1 MEFLTSNFSRH
12 SQRAPLALKVTAL
25 ITAFLFAC
33 PGLYLIWR
41 NITSDSDPLGL
52 LFSEQTLSPLMRTIN
67 LTVMVTLSAAI
78 LGTGLAWLTIR
89 TDLPSRR
96 VLKLIL
102 PLPLVFPTFVGAAAF
117 IRTLNPGGI
126 ANNLLENIGIDRT
139 LELHGLFGA
148 WLVLTL
154 FTYPYVYLPVAARLK
169 NLPSS
174 LEESARLLGD
184 SGWATFRKVIL
195 PQIASS
201 LFAGSLL
208 VFLYTI
214 SDFGA
219 VQLMRYDTLTRAI
232 WTTRLNNQPVSFAL
246 ALILLSL
253 AAFAVI
259 VETLFSRKFRKP
271 DFATQVEVI
280 LTPLKKWKSLAVSVS
295 WLIVF
300 LALITPTIALGDW
313 AADGL
318 LREFRGGRPLFIEF
332 EDIIKPTINTAWIS
346 MLTAVI
352 AAVIVLPVSYLVAKY
367 RSPIGNTANAVMTS
381 TFAMPGLLIALSMFF
396 WTLRTSW
403 AAEHLRGTIVI
414 LIFAYLVRFSAQ
426 ALAPARAAVASIPE
440 SMEDASQVLGAS
452 KIKRF
457 FSIDLPVV
465 TPGLLAGSGLVL
477 MSTMKELPI
486 TLLVAPFEFPTLT
499 TKIFQSF
506 EDAFVAEGGLLALIL
521 VLLSAILTWILVI
534 RRADHLA

>member
-1 MEFLTSNFSRH
+1 VEFLTSKKLRH
-12 SQRAPLALKVTAL
+12 NQRAPLALKVIAL
-25 ITAFLFAC
+25 ISAFLFAC
-33 PGLYLIWR
+33 PAIYLVWR
-41 NITSDSDPLGL
+41 NITSDSDPLGV

-67 LTVMVTLSAAI
+67 LTILVTLSAAI

-89 TDLPSRR
+89 TDMPSRR
-96 VLKLIL
+96 ILKIIL

-117 IRTLNPGGI
+117 IRTLNPGGL
-126 ANNLLENIGIDRT
+126 ANNLVEKIGIEKT

-154 FTYPYVYLPVAARLK
+154 FTYPYVFLPVAARLK
-169 NLPSS
+169 NLSSS

-184 SGWATFRKVIL
+184 SSWSTFRKVVL

-201 LFAGSLL
+201 LLAGSLL

-219 VQLMRYDTLTRAI
+219 VQFMRYDTLTRAI

-246 ALILLSL
+246 ALILLTL
-253 AAFAVI
+253 AAVAVI
-259 VETLFSRKFRKP
+259 IETFVSRRFRKP
-271 DFATQVEVI
+271 DATTQVETVLI
-280 LTPLKKWKSLAVSVS
+280 SLGKWKPIAITAS

-318 LREFRGGRPLFIEF
+318 LREFRGGRPLFIDF
-332 EDIIKPTINTAWIS
+332 KDIIEPTINTAWIS
-346 MLTAVI
+346 MLTALI
-352 AAVIVLPVSYLVAKY
+352 AAAIVLPVSYLVAKY
-367 RSPIGNTANAVMTS
+367 RSSIGNTANAIMTS

-396 WTLRTSW
+396 WTLKTSW
-403 AAEHLRGTIVI
+403 AAEHLRGTIII

-426 ALAPARAAVASIPE
+426 ALGPAKASVASIPP
-440 SMEDASQVLGAS
+440 SLEDASQVLGAS
-452 KIKRF
+452 KFKRF
-457 FSIDLPVV
+457 FTIDIPVV

-534 RRADHLA
+534 RQADHLA

>member
-1 MEFLTSNFSRH
+1 MEFLTSKKLRH
-12 SQRAPLALKVTAL
+12 NQRAPLALKVIAL
-25 ITAFLFAC
+25 ISAFLFAC
-33 PGLYLIWR
+33 PAIYLVWR
-41 NITSDSDPLGL
+41 NITSDSDPLGV

-67 LTVMVTLSAAI
+67 LTILVTLSAAI

-89 TDLPSRR
+89 TDMPSRR
-96 VLKLIL
+96 ILKIIL

-117 IRTLNPGGI
+117 IRTLNPGGL
-126 ANNLLENIGIDRT
+126 ANNLVEKIGIEKT

-154 FTYPYVYLPVAARLK
+154 FTYPYVFLPVAARLK
-169 NLPSS
+169 NLSSS

-184 SGWATFRKVIL
+184 SSWSTFRKVVL

-201 LFAGSLL
+201 LLAGSLL

-219 VQLMRYDTLTRAI
+219 VQFMRYDTLTRAI

-246 ALILLSL
+246 ALILLTL
-253 AAFAVI
+253 AAVAVI
-259 VETLFSRKFRKP
+259 IETFVSRRFRKP
-271 DFATQVEVI
+271 DATTQVETVLI
-280 LTPLKKWKSLAVSVS
+280 SLGKWKPIAITAS

-318 LREFRGGRPLFIEF
+318 LREFRGGRPLFIDF
-332 EDIIKPTINTAWIS
+332 KDIIEPTINTAWIS
-346 MLTAVI
+346 MLTALI
-352 AAVIVLPVSYLVAKY
+352 AAAIVLPVSYLVAKY
-367 RSPIGNTANAVMTS
+367 RSSIGNTANAIMTS

-396 WTLRTSW
+396 WTLKTSW
-403 AAEHLRGTIVI
+403 AAEHLRGTIII

-426 ALAPARAAVASIPE
+426 ALGPAKASVASIPP
-440 SMEDASQVLGAS
+440 SLEDASQVLGAS
-452 KIKRF
+452 KFKRF
-457 FSIDLPVV
+457 FTIDIPVV

>member
-67 LTVMVTLSAAI
+67 LTVLVTLSAAI

-184 SGWATFRKVIL
+184 SGRATFRKVIL

-367 RSPIGNTANAVMTS
+367 RSPIGNTTNAVMTS

>member
-1 MEFLTSNFSRH
+1 MEFLTSNTARH
-12 SQRAPLALKVTAL
+12 NQRAPLALKVTAL

-33 PGLYLIWR
+33 PAIYLVWR
-41 NITSDSDPLGL
+41 NITSDSDPLKV
-52 LFSEQTLSPLMRTIN
+52 LFSEQTLSPLIRTIN
-67 LTVMVTLSAAI
+67 LTIVVTLSAAI

-96 VLKLIL
+96 ILKIIL

-117 IRTLNPGGI
+117 IRTLNPGGL
-126 ANNLLENIGIDRT
+126 ANNLVEKIGIEKT

-154 FTYPYVYLPVAARLK
+154 FTYPYVFLPVAARLK
-169 NLPSS
+169 NLASS

-184 SGWATFRKVIL
+184 SSWSTFRKIIL

-201 LFAGSLL
+201 LLAGSLL

-246 ALILLSL
+246 AVILLTF
-253 AAFAVI
+253 AALAVI
-259 VETLFSRKFRKP
+259 IETLISRRFRKP
-271 DFATQVEVI
+271 DTSTQAETVLI
-280 LTPLKKWKSLAVSVS
+280 SLGKWKPIAITAS
-295 WLIVF
+295 WLVVF

-318 LREFRGGRPLFIEF
+318 LREFRGGRPLFIDF
-332 EDIIKPTINTAWIS
+332 EDIIEPTINTAWIS
-346 MLTAVI
+346 MLTALI
-352 AAVIVLPVSYLVAKY
+352 AAAIVLPVSYLVARYK
-367 RSPIGNTANAVMTS
+367 SSIGNTANAIMTS

-396 WTLRTSW
+396 WTLKNSW
-403 AAEHLRGTIVI
+403 AAEHLRGTIFI

-426 ALAPARAAVASIPE
+426 ALGPARASVASIPP
-440 SMEDASQVLGAS
+440 SLEDASQVLGAS

-457 FSIDLPVV
+457 FTIDIPVV
-465 TPGLLAGSGLVL
+465 APGLLAGSGLVL
-477 MSTMKELPI
+477 LSTMKELPI

-521 VLLSAILTWILVI
+521 VLLSAILTWVLVI

>member
-1 MEFLTSNFSRH
+1 MEFLTSNTARH
-12 SQRAPLALKVTAL
+12 NQRAPLALKVTAL

-33 PGLYLIWR
+33 PAIYLVWR
-41 NITSDSDPLGL
+41 NITSDSDPLGV

-67 LTVMVTLSAAI
+67 LTILVTLSAAI

-89 TDLPSRR
+89 TDMPSRR
-96 VLKLIL
+96 ILKIIL

-117 IRTLNPGGI
+117 IRTLNPGGL
-126 ANNLLENIGIDRT
+126 ANNLVEKIGIEKT

-154 FTYPYVYLPVAARLK
+154 FTYPYVFLPVAARLK
-169 NLPSS
+169 NLSSS

-184 SGWATFRKVIL
+184 SSWSTFRKVVL

-201 LFAGSLL
+201 LLAGSLL

-219 VQLMRYDTLTRAI
+219 VQFMRYDTLTRAI

-246 ALILLSL
+246 ALILLTL
-253 AAFAVI
+253 AAVAVI
-259 VETLFSRKFRKP
+259 IETFVSRRFRKP
-271 DFATQVEVI
+271 DATTQVETVLI
-280 LTPLKKWKSLAVSVS
+280 SLGKWKPIAITAS

-318 LREFRGGRPLFIEF
+318 LREFRGGRPLFIDF
-332 EDIIKPTINTAWIS
+332 KDIIEPTINTAWIS
-346 MLTAVI
+346 MLTALI
-352 AAVIVLPVSYLVAKY
+352 AAAIVLPVSYLVAKY
-367 RSPIGNTANAVMTS
+367 RSSIGNTANAIMTS

-396 WTLRTSW
+396 WTLKTSW
-403 AAEHLRGTIVI
+403 AAEHLRGTIII

-426 ALAPARAAVASIPE
+426 ALGPAKASVASIPP
-440 SMEDASQVLGAS
+440 SLEDASQVLGAS
-452 KIKRF
+452 KFKRF
-457 FSIDLPVV
+457 FTIDIPVV

-534 RRADHLA
+534 RQADHLA

>member
-1 MEFLTSNFSRH
+1 VEFLTSKKLRH
-12 SQRAPLALKVTAL
+12 NQRAPLALKVIAL
-25 ITAFLFAC
+25 ISAFLFAC
-33 PGLYLIWR
+33 PAIYLVWR
-41 NITSDSDPLGL
+41 NITSDSDPLGV

-67 LTVMVTLSAAI
+67 LTILVTLSAAI

-89 TDLPSRR
+89 TDMPSRR
-96 VLKLIL
+96 ILKIIL

-117 IRTLNPGGI
+117 IRTLNPGGL
-126 ANNLLENIGIDRT
+126 ANNLVEKIGIEKT

-154 FTYPYVYLPVAARLK
+154 FTYPYVFLPVAARLK
-169 NLPSS
+169 NLSSS

-184 SGWATFRKVIL
+184 SSWSTFRKVVL

-201 LFAGSLL
+201 LLAGSLL

-219 VQLMRYDTLTRAI
+219 VQFMRYDTLTRAI

-246 ALILLSL
+246 ALILLTL
-253 AAFAVI
+253 AAVAVLI
-259 VETLFSRKFRKP
+259 ETFVSRRFRKP
-271 DFATQVEVI
+271 DATTQVETVLI
-280 LTPLKKWKSLAVSVS
+280 SLGKWKPIAITAS

-318 LREFRGGRPLFIEF
+318 LREFRGGRPLFIDF
-332 EDIIKPTINTAWIS
+332 KDIIEPTINTAWIS
-346 MLTAVI
+346 MLTALI
-352 AAVIVLPVSYLVAKY
+352 AAAIVLPVSYLVAKY
-367 RSPIGNTANAVMTS
+367 RSSIGNTANAIMTS

-396 WTLRTSW
+396 WTLKTSW
-403 AAEHLRGTIVI
+403 AAEHLRGTIII

-426 ALAPARAAVASIPE
+426 ALGPAKASVASIPP
-440 SMEDASQVLGAS
+440 SLEDASQVLGAS
-452 KIKRF
+452 KFKRF
-457 FSIDLPVV
+457 FTIDIPVV

-534 RRADHLA
+534 RQADHLA

>member
-67 LTVMVTLSAAI
+67 LTVLVTLSAAI

-96 VLKLIL
+96 VLKLVL

-195 PQIASS
+195 PQVASS

-440 SMEDASQVLGAS
+440 SLEDASQVLGAS

>member
-1 MEFLTSNFSRH
+1 MEFLTSKKLRH
-12 SQRAPLALKVTAL
+12 NQRAPLALKVIAL
-25 ITAFLFAC
+25 ISAFLFAC
-33 PGLYLIWR
+33 PAIYLVWR
-41 NITSDSDPLGL
+41 NITSDSDPLGV

-67 LTVMVTLSAAI
+67 LTILVTLSAAI

-89 TDLPSRR
+89 TDMPSRR
-96 VLKLIL
+96 ILKIIL

-117 IRTLNPGGI
+117 IRTLNPGGL
-126 ANNLLENIGIDRT
+126 ANNLVEKIGIEKT

-154 FTYPYVYLPVAARLK
+154 FTYPYVFLPVAARLK
-169 NLPSS
+169 NLSSS

-184 SGWATFRKVIL
+184 SSWSTFRKVVL

-201 LFAGSLL
+201 LLAGSLL

-219 VQLMRYDTLTRAI
+219 VQFMRYDTLTRAI

-246 ALILLSL
+246 ALILLTL
-253 AAFAVI
+253 AAVAVI
-259 VETLFSRKFRKP
+259 IETFVSRRFRKP
-271 DFATQVEVI
+271 DATTQVETVLI
-280 LTPLKKWKSLAVSVS
+280 SLGKWKPIAITAS

-318 LREFRGGRPLFIEF
+318 LREFRGGRPLFIDF
-332 EDIIKPTINTAWIS
+332 KDIIEPTINTAWIS
-346 MLTAVI
+346 MLTALI
-352 AAVIVLPVSYLVAKY
+352 AAAIVLPVSYLVAKY
-367 RSPIGNTANAVMTS
+367 RSSIGNTANAIMTS

-396 WTLRTSW
+396 WTLKTSW
-403 AAEHLRGTIVI
+403 AAEHLRGTIII

-426 ALAPARAAVASIPE
+426 ALGPAKASVASIPP
-440 SMEDASQVLGAS
+440 SLEDASQVLGAS
-452 KIKRF
+452 KFKRF
-457 FSIDLPVV
+457 FTIDIPVV

-534 RRADHLA
+534 RQADHLA

>member
-1 MEFLTSNFSRH
+1 MEFLTRNFSRH

-67 LTVMVTLSAAI
+67 LTVLVTLSAAI

-117 IRTLNPGGI
+117 IRPLNPGGI

>member
-67 LTVMVTLSAAI
+67 LTVLVTLSAAI

-96 VLKLIL
+96 VLKLVL

-440 SMEDASQVLGAS
+440 SLEDASQVLGAS

>member
-1 MEFLTSNFSRH
+1 MEFLTRNFSRH

-67 LTVMVTLSAAI
+67 LTVLVTLSAAI

-477 MSTMKELPI
+477 MSTMKALPI

-506 EDAFVAEGGLLALIL
+506 EAAFVAEGGLLALIL

>member
-1 MEFLTSNFSRH
+1 MEFLTSNSLRH
-12 SQRAPLALKVTAL
+12 SQRAPLALKVIAL

-33 PGLYLIWR
+33 PGLYLVWR

-52 LFSEQTLSPLMRTIN
+52 LFSEQTLSPLMRTVN
-67 LTVMVTLSAAI
+67 LTVLVTLSAAI
-78 LGTGLAWLTIR
+78 LGTSLAWLTIR

-96 VLKLIL
+96 ILKIIL

-117 IRTLNPGGI
+117 IRTLNPGGL
-126 ANNLLENIGIDRT
+126 ANDLVEKIGIDKT

-169 NLPSS
+169 NLQSS

-184 SGWATFRKVIL
+184 SSWSTFRKVVL

-201 LFAGSLL
+201 LLAGSLL

-232 WTTRLNNQPVSFAL
+232 WTTRLSNQPVSFAL

-253 AAFAVI
+253 AAIAVI
-259 VETLFSRKFRKP
+259 IETLFSRRFRKP
-271 DFATQVEVI
+271 DMITQSEIV
-280 LTPLKKWKSLAVSVS
+280 LTPLKKWKTPATAAS

-318 LREFRGGRPLFIEF
+318 LREFRGGRPLFIEL
-332 EDIIKPTINTAWIS
+332 EDIIKPTINTAWVS
-346 MLTAVI
+346 MLTAII
-352 AAVIVLPVSYLVAKY
+352 AAAIVLPVSYLVAKY
-367 RSPIGNTANAVMTS
+367 RSSIGNTANAVMTS

-426 ALAPARAAVASIPE
+426 ALAPARAAVASIPA
-440 SMEDASQVLGAS
+440 SLEDASQVLGAS
-452 KIKRF
+452 KVKRF
-457 FSIDLPVV
+457 FTVDLPVV

-499 TKIFQSF
+499 TKIFHSF

-521 VLLSAILTWILVI
+521 VLLSAVLTWILVI
-534 RRADHLA
+534 RRSDHLA

>member
-1 MEFLTSNFSRH
+1 MEFLTSNTARH
-12 SQRAPLALKVTAL
+12 NQRAPLALKVTAL

-33 PGLYLIWR
+33 PAIYLVWR
-41 NITSDSDPLGL
+41 NITSDSDPLKV
-52 LFSEQTLSPLMRTIN
+52 LFSEQTLSPLIRTIN
-67 LTVMVTLSAAI
+67 LTIVVTLSAAI

-96 VLKLIL
+96 ILKIIL

-117 IRTLNPGGI
+117 IRTLNPGGL
-126 ANNLLENIGIDRT
+126 ANNLVEKIGIEKT

-154 FTYPYVYLPVAARLK
+154 FTYPYVFLPVAARLK
-169 NLPSS
+169 NLASS

-184 SGWATFRKVIL
+184 SSWSTFRKIIL

-201 LFAGSLL
+201 LLAGSLL

-232 WTTRLNNQPVSFAL
+232 WTTRPNNQPVSFAL
-246 ALILLSL
+246 AVILLTF
-253 AAFAVI
+253 AALAVI
-259 VETLFSRKFRKP
+259 IETLISRRFRKP
-271 DFATQVEVI
+271 DTSTQAETVLI
-280 LTPLKKWKSLAVSVS
+280 SLGKWKPIAITAS
-295 WLIVF
+295 WLVVF

-318 LREFRGGRPLFIEF
+318 LREFRGGRPLFIDF
-332 EDIIKPTINTAWIS
+332 EDIIEPTINTAWIS
-346 MLTAVI
+346 MLTALI
-352 AAVIVLPVSYLVAKY
+352 AAAIVLPVSYLVARYK
-367 RSPIGNTANAVMTS
+367 SSIGNTANAIMTS

-396 WTLRTSW
+396 WTLKNSW
-403 AAEHLRGTIVI
+403 AAEHLRGTIFI

-426 ALAPARAAVASIPE
+426 ALGPARASVASIPP
-440 SMEDASQVLGAS
+440 SLEDASQVLGAS

-457 FSIDLPVV
+457 FTIDIPVV
-465 TPGLLAGSGLVL
+465 APGLLAGSGLVL
-477 MSTMKELPI
+477 LSTMKELPI

-521 VLLSAILTWILVI
+521 VLLSAILTWVLVI

>member
-1 MEFLTSNFSRH
+1 VEFLTSNTARH
-12 SQRAPLALKVTAL
+12 NQRAPLALKVTAL

-33 PGLYLIWR
+33 PAIYLVWR
-41 NITSDSDPLGL
+41 NITSDSDPLKV

-67 LTVMVTLSAAI
+67 LTIVVTLSAAI

-96 VLKLIL
+96 ILKIIL

-117 IRTLNPGGI
+117 IRTLNPGGL
-126 ANNLLENIGIDRT
+126 ANNLVEKIGIEKT

-154 FTYPYVYLPVAARLK
+154 FTYPYVFLPVAARLK
-169 NLPSS
+169 NLASS

-184 SGWATFRKVIL
+184 SSWSTFRKIIL

-201 LFAGSLL
+201 LLAGSLL

-246 ALILLSL
+246 AVILLTF
-253 AAFAVI
+253 AALAVI
-259 VETLFSRKFRKP
+259 IETLISRRFRKP
-271 DFATQVEVI
+271 DTSTQAETVLI
-280 LTPLKKWKSLAVSVS
+280 SLGKWKPIAITAS
-295 WLIVF
+295 WLVVF

-318 LREFRGGRPLFIEF
+318 LREFRGGRPLFIDF
-332 EDIIKPTINTAWIS
+332 EDIIEPTINTAWIS
-346 MLTAVI
+346 MLTALI
-352 AAVIVLPVSYLVAKY
+352 AAAIVLPVSYLVARYK
-367 RSPIGNTANAVMTS
+367 SSIGNTANAIMTS

-396 WTLRTSW
+396 WTLKNSW
-403 AAEHLRGTIVI
+403 AAEHLRGTIFI

-426 ALAPARAAVASIPE
+426 ALGPARASVASIPP
-440 SMEDASQVLGAS
+440 SLEDASQVLGAS

-457 FSIDLPVV
+457 FTIDIPVV
-465 TPGLLAGSGLVL
+465 APGLLAGSGLVL
-477 MSTMKELPI
+477 LSTMKELPI

-521 VLLSAILTWILVI
+521 VLLSAVLTWVLVI

>member
-67 LTVMVTLSAAI
+67 LTVLVTLSAAI

-148 WLVLTL
+148 GLVLTL

>member
-1 MEFLTSNFSRH
+1 
-12 SQRAPLALKVTAL
+12 
-25 ITAFLFAC
+25 
-33 PGLYLIWR
+33 
-41 NITSDSDPLGL
+41 
-52 LFSEQTLSPLMRTIN
+52 MRTIN
-67 LTVMVTLSAAI
+67 LTILVTLSAAI

-89 TDLPSRR
+89 TDMPSRR
-96 VLKLIL
+96 ILKIIL

-117 IRTLNPGGI
+117 IRTLNPGGL
-126 ANNLLENIGIDRT
+126 ANNLVEKIGIEKT

-154 FTYPYVYLPVAARLK
+154 FTYPYVFLPVAARLK
-169 NLPSS
+169 NLSSS

-184 SGWATFRKVIL
+184 SSWSTFRKVVL

-201 LFAGSLL
+201 LLAGSLL

-219 VQLMRYDTLTRAI
+219 VQFMRYDTLTRAI

-246 ALILLSL
+246 ALILLTL
-253 AAFAVI
+253 AAVAVI
-259 VETLFSRKFRKP
+259 IETFVSRRFRKP
-271 DFATQVEVI
+271 DATTQVETVLI
-280 LTPLKKWKSLAVSVS
+280 SLGKWKPIAITAS

-318 LREFRGGRPLFIEF
+318 LREFRGGRPLFIDF
-332 EDIIKPTINTAWIS
+332 KDIIEPTINTAWIS
-346 MLTAVI
+346 MLTALI
-352 AAVIVLPVSYLVAKY
+352 AAAIVLPVSYLVAKY
-367 RSPIGNTANAVMTS
+367 RSSIGNTANAIMTS

-396 WTLRTSW
+396 WTLKTSW
-403 AAEHLRGTIVI
+403 AAEHLRGTIII

-426 ALAPARAAVASIPE
+426 ALGPAKASVASIPP
-440 SMEDASQVLGAS
+440 SLEDASQVLGAS
-452 KIKRF
+452 KFKRF
-457 FSIDLPVV
+457 FTIDIPVV

-534 RRADHLA
+534 RQADHLA

>member
-1 MEFLTSNFSRH
+1 MEFLTSNTARH
-12 SQRAPLALKVTAL
+12 NQRAPLALKVTAL

-33 PGLYLIWR
+33 PAIYLVWR
-41 NITSDSDPLGL
+41 NITSDSDPLKV
-52 LFSEQTLSPLMRTIN
+52 LFSEQTLSPLIRTIN
-67 LTVMVTLSAAI
+67 LTIVVTLSAAI

-96 VLKLIL
+96 ILKIIL

-117 IRTLNPGGI
+117 IRTLNPGGL
-126 ANNLLENIGIDRT
+126 ANNLVEKIGIEKT

-154 FTYPYVYLPVAARLK
+154 FTYPYVFLPVAARLK
-169 NLPSS
+169 NLASS

-184 SGWATFRKVIL
+184 SSWSTFRKIIL

-201 LFAGSLL
+201 LLAGSLL

-246 ALILLSL
+246 AVILLTF
-253 AAFAVI
+253 AALAVI
-259 VETLFSRKFRKP
+259 IETLISRRFRKP
-271 DFATQVEVI
+271 DTSTQAETVLI
-280 LTPLKKWKSLAVSVS
+280 SLGKWKPIAITAS
-295 WLIVF
+295 WLVVF

-318 LREFRGGRPLFIEF
+318 LREFRGGRPLFIDF
-332 EDIIKPTINTAWIS
+332 EDIIEPTINTAWIS
-346 MLTAVI
+346 MLTALI
-352 AAVIVLPVSYLVAKY
+352 AAAIVLPVSYLVARYK
-367 RSPIGNTANAVMTS
+367 SSIGNTANAIMTS

-396 WTLRTSW
+396 WTLKNSW
-403 AAEHLRGTIVI
+403 AAEHLRGTIFI

-426 ALAPARAAVASIPE
+426 ALGPARASVASIPP
-440 SMEDASQVLGAS
+440 SLEDASQVLGAS

-457 FSIDLPVV
+457 FTIDIPVV
-465 TPGLLAGSGLVL
+465 APGLLAGSGLVL
-477 MSTMKELPI
+477 LSTMKELPI

-521 VLLSAILTWILVI
+521 VLLSAVLTWVLVI

>member
-1 MEFLTSNFSRH
+1 
-12 SQRAPLALKVTAL
+12 
-25 ITAFLFAC
+25 
-33 PGLYLIWR
+33 
-41 NITSDSDPLGL
+41 
-52 LFSEQTLSPLMRTIN
+52 MRTIN
-67 LTVMVTLSAAI
+67 LTIVVTLSAAI

-96 VLKLIL
+96 ILKIIL

-117 IRTLNPGGI
+117 IRTLNPGGL
-126 ANNLLENIGIDRT
+126 ANNLVEKIGIEKT

-154 FTYPYVYLPVAARLK
+154 FTYPYVFLPVAARLK
-169 NLPSS
+169 NLASS

-184 SGWATFRKVIL
+184 SSWSTFRKIIL

-201 LFAGSLL
+201 LLAGSLL

-246 ALILLSL
+246 AVILLTF
-253 AAFAVI
+253 AALAVI
-259 VETLFSRKFRKP
+259 IETLISRRFRKP
-271 DFATQVEVI
+271 DTSTQAETVLI
-280 LTPLKKWKSLAVSVS
+280 SLGKWKPIAITAS
-295 WLIVF
+295 WLVVF

-318 LREFRGGRPLFIEF
+318 LREFRGGRPLFIDF
-332 EDIIKPTINTAWIS
+332 EDIIEPTINTAWIS
-346 MLTAVI
+346 MLTALI
-352 AAVIVLPVSYLVAKY
+352 AAAIVLPVSYLVARYK
-367 RSPIGNTANAVMTS
+367 SSIGNTANAIMTS

-396 WTLRTSW
+396 WTLKNSW
-403 AAEHLRGTIVI
+403 AAEHLRGTIFI

-426 ALAPARAAVASIPE
+426 ALGPARASVASIPP
-440 SMEDASQVLGAS
+440 SLEDASQVLGAS

-457 FSIDLPVV
+457 FTIDIPVV
-465 TPGLLAGSGLVL
+465 APGLLAGSGLVL
-477 MSTMKELPI
+477 LSTMKELPI

-521 VLLSAILTWILVI
+521 VLLSAVLTWVLVI

>member
-1 MEFLTSNFSRH
+1 MEFLTSKKLRH
-12 SQRAPLALKVTAL
+12 NQRAPLALKVIAL
-25 ITAFLFAC
+25 ISAFLFAC
-33 PGLYLIWR
+33 PAIYLVWR
-41 NITSDSDPLGL
+41 NITSDSDPLGV

-67 LTVMVTLSAAI
+67 LTILVTLSAAI

-89 TDLPSRR
+89 TDMPSRR
-96 VLKLIL
+96 ILKIIL

-117 IRTLNPGGI
+117 IRTLNPGGL
-126 ANNLLENIGIDRT
+126 ANNLVEKIGIEKT

-154 FTYPYVYLPVAARLK
+154 FTYPYVFLPVAARLK
-169 NLPSS
+169 NLSSS

-184 SGWATFRKVIL
+184 SSWSTFRKVVL

-201 LFAGSLL
+201 LLAGSLL

-219 VQLMRYDTLTRAI
+219 VQFMRYDTLTRAI

-246 ALILLSL
+246 ALILLTL
-253 AAFAVI
+253 AAVAVI
-259 VETLFSRKFRKP
+259 IETFVSRRFRKP
-271 DFATQVEVI
+271 DATTQVETVLI
-280 LTPLKKWKSLAVSVS
+280 SLGKWKPIAITAS

-318 LREFRGGRPLFIEF
+318 LREFRGGRPLFIDF
-332 EDIIKPTINTAWIS
+332 KDIIEPTINTAWIS
-346 MLTAVI
+346 MLTALI
-352 AAVIVLPVSYLVAKY
+352 AAAIVLPVSYLVAKY
-367 RSPIGNTANAVMTS
+367 RSSIGNTANAIMTS

-396 WTLRTSW
+396 WTLKTSW
-403 AAEHLRGTIVI
+403 AAEHLRGTIII

-426 ALAPARAAVASIPE
+426 ALGPAKASVASSPP
-440 SMEDASQVLGAS
+440 SLEDASQVLGAS
-452 KIKRF
+452 KFKRF
-457 FSIDLPVV
+457 FTIDLPVV

>member
-67 LTVMVTLSAAI
+67 LTVLVTLSAAI

-96 VLKLIL
+96 VLKLVL

-195 PQIASS
+195 PQVASS

-246 ALILLSL
+246 ALILLSF

-440 SMEDASQVLGAS
+440 SLEDASQVLGAS

>member
-67 LTVMVTLSAAI
+67 LTVLVTLSAAI

-96 VLKLIL
+96 VLKLVL

-346 MLTAVI
+346 MLTAAI

-440 SMEDASQVLGAS
+440 SLEDASQVLGAS

>member
-67 LTVMVTLSAAI
+67 LTVLGTLSAAI

>member
-67 LTVMVTLSAAI
+67 LTVLVTLSAAI

-89 TDLPSRR
+89 TDLPYRR

>member
-1 MEFLTSNFSRH
+1 MEFLTSNTARH
-12 SQRAPLALKVTAL
+12 NQRAPLALKVTAL

-33 PGLYLIWR
+33 PAIYLVWR
-41 NITSDSDPLGL
+41 NITSDSDPLKV

-67 LTVMVTLSAAI
+67 LTIIVTLSAAI

-96 VLKLIL
+96 ILKIIL

-117 IRTLNPGGI
+117 IRTLNPGGL
-126 ANNLLENIGIDRT
+126 ANNLVEKIGIEKT

-154 FTYPYVYLPVAARLK
+154 FTYPYVFLPVAARLK
-169 NLPSS
+169 NLASS

-184 SGWATFRKVIL
+184 SSWSTFRKIIL

-201 LFAGSLL
+201 LLAGSLL

-246 ALILLSL
+246 AVILLTF
-253 AAFAVI
+253 AALAVI
-259 VETLFSRKFRKP
+259 IETLISRRFRKP
-271 DFATQVEVI
+271 DTSTQAETVLI
-280 LTPLKKWKSLAVSVS
+280 SLGKWKPIAITAS
-295 WLIVF
+295 WLVVF

-318 LREFRGGRPLFIEF
+318 LREFRGGRPLFIDF
-332 EDIIKPTINTAWIS
+332 EDIIEPTINTAWIS
-346 MLTAVI
+346 MLTALI
-352 AAVIVLPVSYLVAKY
+352 AAAIVLPVSYLVARYK
-367 RSPIGNTANAVMTS
+367 SSIGNTANAIMTS

-396 WTLRTSW
+396 WTLKNSW
-403 AAEHLRGTIVI
+403 AAEHLRGTIFI

-426 ALAPARAAVASIPE
+426 ALGPARASVASIPP
-440 SMEDASQVLGAS
+440 SLEDASQVLGAS

-457 FSIDLPVV
+457 FTIDIPVV
-465 TPGLLAGSGLVL
+465 APGLLAGSGLVL
-477 MSTMKELPI
+477 LSTMKELPI

-521 VLLSAILTWILVI
+521 VLLSAVLTWVLVI

>member
-67 LTVMVTLSAAI
+67 LTVLVTLSAAI

-96 VLKLIL
+96 VLKLVL

-184 SGWATFRKVIL
+184 SSWATFRKVIL
-195 PQIASS
+195 PQVASS

-440 SMEDASQVLGAS
+440 SLEDASQVLGAS

>member
-1 MEFLTSNFSRH
+1 MEFLTRKKLRH
-12 SQRAPLALKVTAL
+12 NQRAPLALKVIAL
-25 ITAFLFAC
+25 ISAFLFAC
-33 PGLYLIWR
+33 PAIYLVWR
-41 NITSDSDPLGL
+41 NITSDSDPLGV

-67 LTVMVTLSAAI
+67 LTILVTLSAAI

-89 TDLPSRR
+89 TDMPSRR
-96 VLKLIL
+96 ILKIIL

-117 IRTLNPGGI
+117 IRTLNPGGL
-126 ANNLLENIGIDRT
+126 ANNLVEKIGIEKT

-154 FTYPYVYLPVAARLK
+154 FTYPYVFLPVAARLK
-169 NLPSS
+169 NLSSS

-184 SGWATFRKVIL
+184 SSWSTFRKVVL

-201 LFAGSLL
+201 LLAGSLL

-219 VQLMRYDTLTRAI
+219 VQFMRYDTLTRAI

-246 ALILLSL
+246 ALILLTL
-253 AAFAVI
+253 AAVAVI
-259 VETLFSRKFRKP
+259 IETFVSRRFRKP
-271 DFATQVEVI
+271 DATTQVETVLI
-280 LTPLKKWKSLAVSVS
+280 SLGKWKPIAITAS

-318 LREFRGGRPLFIEF
+318 LREFRGGRPLFIDF
-332 EDIIKPTINTAWIS
+332 KDIIEPTINTAWIS
-346 MLTAVI
+346 MLTALI
-352 AAVIVLPVSYLVAKY
+352 AAAIVLPVSYLVAKY
-367 RSPIGNTANAVMTS
+367 RSSIGNTANAIMTS

-396 WTLRTSW
+396 WTLKTSW
-403 AAEHLRGTIVI
+403 AAEHLRGTIII

-426 ALAPARAAVASIPE
+426 ALGPAKASVASIPP
-440 SMEDASQVLGAS
+440 SLEDASQVLGAS
-452 KIKRF
+452 KFKRF
-457 FSIDLPVV
+457 FTIDLPVV

-521 VLLSAILTWILVI
+521 VLLSAVLTWILVI